1 MVKKTK
7 NPYHF
12 DERYCLRTPL
22 LPLSDLIKLLNNV
35 NVNEILLKQQWNNP
49 MLKEAI
55 FLASPYL
62 YSELE
67 LLFKNKIV
75 SLKKTEKLKQS
86 LLKYIIRASTRCTP
100 FGLFAGISIGSFSNS
115 TKITLDDTDS
125 YERRTR
131 LDMNYLV
138 SLINYLEKDDSIR
151 NELLYYPNN
160 TLYSIANQYRYV
172 EYKIQNNERQYSLE
186 AIEKSPYIDVVFE
199 NAKAGKLIHELASVL
214 MSEEISKE
222 EATEFIDE
230 LINNQ
235 ILVSELEPSVV
246 GEESFKTLID
256 TLKSV
261 KNISDFKDLILLKNN
276 ISSLDEKINNPEN
289 KYISIYNCL
298 DNIKVDYNKKYLL
311 QADLFVKTKQSNLNT
326 KYAHTILKTLPI
338 LCKIN
343 SHKTKHKNLEQFKK
357 KFIERYETREIPL
370 TQVLDIETGIGYIQ
384 NNTISN
390 TVPFLNDITPKIL
403 KSRFEVKS
411 NNLAQKI
418 VHRKLVDVLTS
429 NQQKIELTD
438 KDFSDIEINWA
449 DYPNAFSSLIELTT
463 IKEEDYIIINSIGGT
478 NASNL
483 LARFC
488 HGNKELNNIVK
499 DVCNLEEKLSSDKI
513 LAEIVH
519 LPEAR
524 AGNILQRPHL
534 RSYEIPYLVKSN
546 LPEKNQ
552 ISINDIL
559 VSVRNNKIILKS
571 KSLNKEISPRLTNA
585 HNYSYKSLPI
595 YHFLCDIQSQNKINN
610 IGFSCH
616 FLNDNYP
623 FLPRVIYKNII
634 LSKARWTISIEEV
647 QRMLD
652 NYNNDDMLMSMV
664 TEWRKSKNLPKLIQ
678 LKEGDNLL
686 LISLENITTVRLLL
700 QNIKMKK
707 KFILEEFLMEGTSI
721 VRKNEKQ
728 FTNQFVFSFIRKIK

>member
-1 MVKKTK
+1 MKKIK
-7 NPYHF
+7 NLYHF
-12 DERYCLRTPL
+12 NERYCLRTPL
-22 LPLSDLIKLLNNV
+22 LPLNNLIRLLDDIKI
-35 NVNEILLKQQWNNP
+35 NEDSLKQQWYNP
-49 MLKEAI
+49 MLKEAV

-75 SLKKTEKLKQS
+75 NLNKTEKLKQS

-100 FGLFAGISIGSFSNS
+100 FGLFAGVSIGNFSNA
-115 TKITLDDTDS
+115 TKIVLDDVFN
-125 YERRTR
+125 YERKTR
-131 LDMNYLV
+131 LDMNCLV
-138 SLINYLEKDDSIR
+138 SLIDYFEKDKSVR
-151 NELLYYPNN
+151 NQLLYYPNN

-199 NAKAGKLIHELASVL
+199 NAKAGKLIHELASILV
-214 MSEEISKE
+214 SEEISKE
-222 EATEFIDE
+222 EATEFINE

-235 ILVSELEPSVV
+235 ILVSELQPSVV
-246 GEESFKTLID
+246 GEEPFDTLID

-261 KNISDFKDLILLKNN
+261 KNITEFKSLILLKKN
-276 ISSLDEKINNPEN
+276 ISSLDEKVNNLEN
-289 KYISIYNCL
+289 KYTSIYKCL

-311 QADLFVKTKQSNLNT
+311 QTDLFVKTKQSNLNT
-326 KYAHTILKTLPI
+326 KYAYTILKTLPI

-370 TQVLDIETGIGYIQ
+370 TQALDIETGIGYIQ
-384 NNTISN
+384 NNAVSD

-403 KSRFEVKS
+403 KPRFEVKS
-411 NNLAQKI
+411 NNPAQNILHK
-418 VHRKLVDVLTS
+418 KLLDVLS
-429 NQQKIELTD
+429 SSQQQIELTD
-438 KDFSDIEINWA
+438 NDFSNIEINWA
-449 DYPNAFSSLIELTT
+449 NYPNMFSSLIELTT
-463 IKEEDYIIINSIGGT
+463 IKKEDYIIINSIGGT

-488 HGNKELNNIVK
+488 YGNKELNNVVK
-499 DVCNLEEKLSSDKI
+499 DICNLEEELSNDKV

-534 RSYEIPYLVKSN
+534 RSYEIPYLAKSN
-546 LPEKNQ
+546 LPKKSQ

-559 VSVRNNKIILKS
+559 VSVRNNQVILKS

-595 YHFLCDIQSQNKINN
+595 YHFLCDMQSQNKINN
-610 IGFSCH
+610 IGFSWG
-616 FLNDNYP
+616 FLNDDYP

-647 QRMLD
+647 KKMLD
-652 NYNNDDMLMSMV
+652 NYNDNIMLMTV
-664 TEWRKSKNLPKLIQ
+664 VVEWRKSKNLPKLVQ
-678 LKEGDNLL
+678 LKEGDNMMF
-686 LISLENITTVRLLL
+686 INLENITTVRMLL

-707 KFILEEFLMEGTSI
+707 KFILEEFLMEETSL
-721 VRKNEKQ
+721 VKKDEKR
-728 FTNQFVFSFIRKIK
+728 FTNQFVFSFYKKN